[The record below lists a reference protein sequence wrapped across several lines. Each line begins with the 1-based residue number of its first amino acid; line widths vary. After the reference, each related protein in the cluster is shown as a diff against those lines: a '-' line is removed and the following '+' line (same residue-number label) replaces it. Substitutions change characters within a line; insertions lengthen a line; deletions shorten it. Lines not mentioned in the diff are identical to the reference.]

1 MVAHPSDDPEAQA
14 IAAFTRE
21 VPEIAAGAVVIRAV
35 ARTPGARTKVAVDSD
50 DPNVD
55 FMRLCFGWR
64 GTRIRNV
71 AAALGG
77 EAIHVVTWSSYPD
90 VMVRHAL
97 APLRVARVELDETSR
112 RARVTIPRNQRP
124 KVLATLEE
132 QRGLASRLAGWE
144 IELFIDPNLA

>member
-1 MVAHPSDDPEAQA
+1 MVAHRSDDSETQA
-14 IAAFTRE
+14 TAAFTRE
-21 VPEIAAGAVVIRAV
+21 VPEIASGAVVIRAI

-50 DPNVD
+50 DPDAD
-55 FMRLCFGWR
+55 FMRLCLGWR

-77 EAIHVVTWSSYPD
+77 EAIHVVTWSPYPD

-97 APLRVARVELDETSR
+97 APVRVARIELDEASR
-112 RARVTIPRNQRP
+112 RARVTIPRNQPP

-132 QRGLASRLAGWE
+132 QRELASRLAGWE
-144 IELFIDPNLA
+144 IELLIDPNLT